1 MLSQAEITKTG
12 ITDENLCEA
21 ESIGSVCQLPCGSY
35 STAVQCIVC
44 KKKKKSIVL
53 IVALITRWTVA
64 ASSPLLGY
72 KTWC

>member
-44 KKKKKSIVL
+44 KKKKSIVL